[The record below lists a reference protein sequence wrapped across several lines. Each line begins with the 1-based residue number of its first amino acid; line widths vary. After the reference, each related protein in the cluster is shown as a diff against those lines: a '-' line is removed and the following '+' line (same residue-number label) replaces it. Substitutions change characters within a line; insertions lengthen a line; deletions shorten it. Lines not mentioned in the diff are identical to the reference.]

1 MVVSVV
7 SPETNKRRQILESDV
22 LLDEIGE
29 ESTVF
34 RFTLDKQGNLNE
46 KNINNE
52 FVQLRSGSKIEEHLD
67 PERNR
72 DAETF
77 R

>member
-7 SPETNKRRQILESDV
+7 NPETNKRRQILESDV
-22 LLDEIGE
+22 LLDELGE

-34 RFTLDKQGNLNE
+34 RFTLDKQGNLNA

-52 FVQLRSGSKIEEHLD
+52 FVQLRSGSKIEENLD
-67 PERNR
+67 PERNTG
-72 DAETF
+72 AETF